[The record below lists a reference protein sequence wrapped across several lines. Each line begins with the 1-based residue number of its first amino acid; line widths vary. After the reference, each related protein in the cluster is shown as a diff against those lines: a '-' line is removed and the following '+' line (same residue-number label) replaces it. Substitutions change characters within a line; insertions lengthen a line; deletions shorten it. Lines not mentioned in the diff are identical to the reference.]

1 MEDLHLLCLFHL
13 GSVFWRVGSR
23 KVFAVESQQVVS
35 RKEPGPSISK
45 KQKTSKCDH
54 EGMCDIEVKEE
65 LQEIKEELK
74 KYRKLDF
81 KHQFSLS
88 FLSVI
93 DEAYSNA

>member
-1 MEDLHLLCLFHL
+1 
-13 GSVFWRVGSR
+13 
-23 KVFAVESQQVVS
+23 
-35 RKEPGPSISK
+35 
-45 KQKTSKCDH
+45 
-54 EGMCDIEVKEE
+54 MCDIEVKGK

-93 DEAYSNA
+93 DEEYSNA